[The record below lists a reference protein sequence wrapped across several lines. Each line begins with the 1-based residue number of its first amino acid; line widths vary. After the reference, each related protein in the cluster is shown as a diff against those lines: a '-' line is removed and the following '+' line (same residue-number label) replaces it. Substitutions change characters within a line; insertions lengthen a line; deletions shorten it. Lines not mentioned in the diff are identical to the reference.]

1 MVNIYING
9 ELLDQYKDEA
19 VSIVSSVLDV
29 SDITKNTGDYSKTF
43 TVPASKNN
51 NNIFKHWYNASIDN
65 GFDSRTKVDGSID
78 IDGVPFKIGKW
89 RLNKCNIV
97 KGRLESYTI
106 NFFGNLPNISDTV
119 GEDML
124 SDLPF
129 PTLNHDWTSANVISG
144 LRGALSSGDLVYT
157 LMANKRY
164 FYNSNSGAHDVDA
177 TTINIANAASTSHA
191 TGVVWSDLRPSIK
204 LLKIIEAIEARY
216 NATTYENPI
225 VFSRDFFGT
234 TEFKEQ
240 YLWLKADDRD
250 AIGGGK
256 EIVDFTAG
264 SGTYINLTSNIGTFE
279 TIRTGALR
287 QRFNISNIITPA
299 SGYEN
304 VPYTFIV
311 RNEDTNEDVYAWDS
325 EQWANGDGVI
335 SIGTNLFSPSGTTT
349 FKFTWHVKS
358 NAKIEFTS
366 SVGVVKITAAG
377 NSPSDISTGSQTLVN
392 KVVIAD
398 EMPEL
403 KIIDFIKGIF
413 NMFKLVA
420 IPKDDGSIYIN
431 SLDSYYSQGKRYDAT
446 KYIDFAKFDVDRGE
460 LLKRISFEFEDPS
473 TIMNMQ
479 FQKIAAD
486 GQGYGSSLVNVYES
500 LTPKKLIDGDTLEV
514 KLPFEQIYFE
524 KLVDQNTGIA
534 ITNQNINIQTGVI
547 LDDNLNQ
554 VVPKPVLHYVT
565 NQDISGT
572 PIRFVNDLGN
582 DVELDQNLLSPIHH
596 FGVENPMYSNLFEAE
611 HSNFTGE
618 TLVNNLYS
626 IHYKDYVE
634 AIFKLKRRTFRYTAN
649 LPIQI
654 VTRLELNDVI
664 AINSI
669 DYRINK
675 YSYNL
680 LNGLTKLELI
690 NGFDTTLKNRVYI
703 PSTITVGQLF
713 EDLVFNVEGI
723 ATDYVVTNID
733 TGDGTSWVTTSVIGT
748 DNNLAGI
755 SVSTMADGTITRTMT
770 IRYVG
775 NGVTTDIIIL
785 QNE

>member
-1 MVNIYING
+1 MVNLFING
-9 ELLDQYKDEA
+9 ELLDQYADES
-19 VSIVSSVLDV
+19 VDIVSSVLDV
-29 SDITKNTGDYSKTF
+29 SDITKNTGDYSKSF

-51 NNIFKHWYNASIDN
+51 NRLFKHWYNASIDN
-65 GFDSRTKVDGSID
+65 GFDARSKVEGSID
-78 IDGVPFKIGKW
+78 IDGVPFKLGKW

-106 NFFGNLPNISDTV
+106 NFFGNLPNISDTI

-124 SDLPF
+124 SDLAF
-129 PTLNHDWTSANVISG
+129 PTLDHDWTSTSVIAG
-144 LRGALSSGDLVYT
+144 LQGALFGGDLAYT

-164 FYNSNSGAHDVDA
+164 FYNSHSGAPDVDA
-177 TTINIANAASTSHA
+177 TTINIANGASTSHA
-191 TGVVWSDLRPSIK
+191 TGVVWSDLRPSVK
-204 LLKIIEAIEARY
+204 LSKIIEAIETRY

-225 VFSRDFFGT
+225 VFSRDFFST
-234 TEFKEQ
+234 TEFAEQ
-240 YLWLKADDRD
+240 YLWLKADDRE
-250 AIGGGK
+250 AIGGGE

-264 SGTYINLTSNIGTFE
+264 SGTYINLSTNIGTFV
-279 TIRTGALR
+279 TIRTGASR
-287 QRFNISNIITPA
+287 QRFVISNIITPA

-311 RNEDTNEDVYAWDS
+311 RNEDTNEDVYSWDS

-349 FKFTWHVKS
+349 FNFTWHVKS
-358 NAKIEFTS
+358 NAKIEFTAS
-366 SVGVVKITAAG
+366 IGIVKIIAAG
-377 NSPSDISTGSQTLVN
+377 SVASDVSTGTQTLVN
-392 KVVIAD
+392 EVVIAD

-403 KIIDFIKGIF
+403 KIVDFLKGIF

-420 IPKDDGSIYIN
+420 IPKDDGSIYVN
-431 SLDSYYSQGKRYDAT
+431 TLDSYYAQGQRYDAT

-460 LLKRISFEFEDPS
+460 LLKRISFEFEEPS
-473 TIMNMQ
+473 TIMNMEFKKQ
-479 FQKIAAD
+479 ASD
-486 GQGYGSSLVNVYES
+486 GQGYGSSLVNIYETT
-500 LTPKKLIDGDTLEV
+500 TPKKLIDGDTLEV

-524 KLVDQNTGIA
+524 KLTDQNTVVTDA
-534 ITNQNINIQTGVI
+534 NTNIQTGVI

-554 VVPKPVLHYVT
+554 VVPKAVLHYVT
-565 NQDISGT
+565 RQDIAAT
-572 PIRFVNDLGN
+572 PIRFVNDLGV
-582 DVELDQNLLSPIHH
+582 DVELNQSLLSPIHH
-596 FGVENPMYSNLFEAE
+596 FGVENPMYSNIFEAE
-611 HSNFTGE
+611 FSNFTGE

-626 IHYKDYVE
+626 IHYEDYIK
-634 AIFKLKRRTFRYTAN
+634 AIFELKRRTFMYTAN

-664 AINSI
+664 AIGEI

-690 NGFDTTLKNRVYI
+690 NGFDTTLQNRVYI

-713 EDLVFNVEGI
+713 ENLVFNVEGI
-723 ATDYVVTNID
+723 DTDYVITRID
-733 TGDGTSWVTTSVIGT
+733 TGDGVTWVTTSVIGT

-755 SVSTMADGTITRTMT
+755 NIATMASGTITRTMT

-775 NGVTTDIIIL
+775 NGVTTDITIV

>member
-1 MVNIYING
+1 MVNLFING
-9 ELLDQYKDEA
+9 ELLDQYADES
-19 VSIVSSVLDV
+19 VDIVSSVLDV
-29 SDITKNTGDYSKTF
+29 SDITKNTGDYSKSF

-51 NNIFKHWYNASIDN
+51 NRLFKHWYNASIDN
-65 GFDSRTKVDGSID
+65 GFDARSKVEGSID
-78 IDGVPFKIGKW
+78 IDGVPFKLGKW

-106 NFFGNLPNISDTV
+106 NFFGNLPNISDTI

-124 SDLPF
+124 SDLAF
-129 PTLNHDWTSANVISG
+129 PALTHDWTSTSVIAG
-144 LRGALSSGDLVYT
+144 LQGALFSGDLAYT

-164 FYNSNSGAHDVDA
+164 FYNSHHGAHDIND
-177 TTINIANAASTSHA
+177 TTINIANDANSPHA

-204 LLKIIEAIEARY
+204 LIKIIEAIETRY
-216 NATTYENPI
+216 NAATYENPI
-225 VFSRDFFGT
+225 VFSRDFFST
-234 TEFKEQ
+234 TEFAEQ
-240 YLWLKADDRD
+240 YLWLKADDRE
-250 AIGGGK
+250 AIGGG
-256 EIVDFTAG
+256 EQEVDFTSQTG
-264 SGTYINLTSNIGTFE
+264 LIQNIDLSTNTGTFVVAG
-279 TIRTGALR
+279 GAGT
-287 QRFNISNIITPA
+287 FFSFSSEVKPA
-299 SGYEN
+299 AGYEDIH
-304 VPYTFIV
+304 YTFIV
-311 RNEDTNEDVYAWDS
+311 RNIDTGEDIAAWNRDGD
-325 EQWANGDGVI
+325 AHGDGRI
-335 SIGTNLFSPSGTTT
+335 NKPIALTTNGTYNLKWF
-349 FKFTWHVKS
+349 VQS

-366 SVGVVKITAAG
+366 KI
-377 NSPSDISTGSQTLVN
+377 DIYKYTDFGFDYYNQTLGALQTLIN

-403 KIIDFIKGIF
+403 KIVDFLKGIF
-413 NMFKLVA
+413 NMYKLVA

-431 SLDSYYSQGKRYDAT
+431 TLDSYYAQGQRYDAT

-460 LLKRISFEFEDPS
+460 LLKRISFEFEEPS
-473 TIMNMQ
+473 TILNME
-479 FQKIAAD
+479 FKKRAAD
-486 GQGYGSSLVNVYES
+486 GQGYGASLVNVYES

-524 KLVDQNTGIA
+524 RLVDQNTA
-534 ITNQNINIQTGVI
+534 VATPDTNIQTGVI

-565 NQDISGT
+565 RQDISTT
-572 PIRFVNDLGN
+572 PIRFVNDLGV
-582 DVELDQNLLSPIHH
+582 DVELNQSLNSPIHH
-596 FGVENPMYSNLFEAE
+596 FGVNQPIYSNLFEAE
-611 HSNFTGE
+611 FSNFTGE

-626 IHYKDYVE
+626 IHYKDYIQ
-634 AIFKLKRRTFRYTAN
+634 AIFELKRRTFMYTAN

-664 AINSI
+664 AIGEI

-690 NGFDTTLKNRVYI
+690 NGFDTTLQNRAYI
-703 PSTITVGQLF
+703 PSVITLGKLF
-713 EDLVFNVEGI
+713 ENLVFNVEGI
-723 ATDYVVTNID
+723 ATDYVVTKID
-733 TGDGTSWVTTSVIGT
+733 DGFGTSWVTTSVIGT

-755 SVSTMADGTITRTMT
+755 SVTTLGVGVGTRSMI

-775 NGVTTDIIIL
+775 NGVTTDITIV